1 MSLESNLVNVRMS
14 IPPSP
19 VIPLPSVD
27 TGENFPCE
35 LKETYLRMD
44 MAILFVIT
52 KNRDRTLHPQE
63 KEHMAGDTLMYCC
76 AQAMPS
82 RGRMNELQLNT
93 FMLVTH
99 TCKLFSDQEKLQKIH
114 TLKIY
119 TH

>member
-1 MSLESNLVNVRMS
+1 MSLESNLVNVRIS

-19 VIPLPSVD
+19 AIPLPSVD
-27 TGENFPCE
+27 TGETFPCE

-44 MAILFVIT
+44 MAILFVVT
-52 KNRDRTLHPQE
+52 KNRERTLHPQE
-63 KEHMAGDTLMYCC
+63 KEYMTGDKLMYCC

-82 RGRMNELQLNT
+82 GGRMNELQLNT

-99 TCKLFSDQEKLQKIH
+99 THKLFSDQEKLQKIH
-114 TLKIY
+114 TLRIY